1 MYVMCNEKISFYFSF
16 ILMSQSLPKELK
28 KTRNMRGD
36 KEVGVTSISF
46 NCENKESFIVGSEP
60 GALFKCSMHAHGEPA
75 GSKYMYHS
83 RAISLETII

>member
-1 MYVMCNEKISFYFSF
+1 
-16 ILMSQSLPKELK
+16 MSQSLPKELK

-75 GSKYMYHS
+75 GSKYMHHSHAIPLRNYHLRLQKDQS
-83 RAISLETII
+83 N

>member
-1 MYVMCNEKISFYFSF
+1 MCNEKISFYFSF

-83 RAISLETII
+83 HAISLGTII